1 MRTDYTL
8 SFGERIISSVKLFE
22 GSDKNFY
29 QKNQA
34 FETGPVPQGVA
45 QRGKDIHE
53 KTCLPSKPKMPQ
65 GHKAKNQT
73 ELGIVPVDL
82 NHAG

>member
-8 SFGERIISSVKLFE
+8 RFGERLISSVKLFE

-34 FETGPVPQGVA
+34 FETGPVPQGV
-45 QRGKDIHE
+45 
-53 KTCLPSKPKMPQ
+53 
-65 GHKAKNQT
+65 
-73 ELGIVPVDL
+73 
-82 NHAG
+82 